1 MRIKDRV
8 YKSLAHSKHFGT
20 ASRIIL
26 SGVSGGW
33 VGFGQAD
40 GGEGRAQ
47 ALRPSGVRIMGRKC
61 SRDKADVSSDPSS
74 PIFL

>member
-1 MRIKDRV
+1 M
-8 YKSLAHSKHFGT
+8 
-20 ASRIIL
+20 
-26 SGVSGGW
+26 
-33 VGFGQAD
+33 GFGQAD